1 MDKNK
6 YGVKVKA
13 EPDFRVLGAKLGA
26 GLKQVMA
33 ACKSLTSQQLAV
45 STLPALKRTIL
56 LFVMYMYHVV
66 I

>member
-33 ACKSLTSQQLAV
+33 ACKSLN
-45 STLPALKRTIL
+45 ALDSGAI
-56 LFVMYMYHVV
+56 
-66 I
+66 